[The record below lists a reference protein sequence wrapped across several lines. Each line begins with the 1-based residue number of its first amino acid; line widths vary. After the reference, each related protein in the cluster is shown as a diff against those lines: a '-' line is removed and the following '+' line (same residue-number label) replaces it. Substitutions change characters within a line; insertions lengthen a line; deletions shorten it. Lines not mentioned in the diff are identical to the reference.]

1 MSILDR
7 IKRFLDWSGSTKPDI
22 NLYTEIYD
30 QLRPFRL
37 PLITIVLMMLIGTL
51 GYVFIAGFSL
61 VDAFYQA
68 GMTFTTVGFTEVAPI
83 SPAGRIFTVL
93 FILMGFGT
101 FSFCLGVVVEVIK
114 KGTLQNLLR
123 EQRMINNIA
132 RLKNH
137 YIICYNNIYC
147 AELAKQFRE
156 NHLPF
161 VVIDP
166 DPNLAKIAEENR
178 YPYFVVGEP
187 HVETTMLKA
196 HLSSAKCV
204 ITLSESLADNIAII
218 SLVRLYEKEL
228 GRITPYSIMANSDD
242 DSDTQRLKKLG
253 ANSIVSPSKL
263 AAQRLSAI
271 SVRPDMENILE
282 RFLYQKDSPID
293 IEEITIPD
301 FSWIRFKRLKETR
314 LRDLTNADVVGI
326 KEPNNRLIPMP
337 SGEYLIGTGVKFLV
351 IGTAEGIRNT
361 KKLIRSK
368 YKPQEMRY
376 V

>member
-1 MSILDR
+1 MSVLDK

-114 KGTLQNLLR
+114 NGKLQNLLR

-161 VVIDP
+161 VVVDP
-166 DPNLAKIAEENR
+166 NPNLAKIAEENR
-178 YPYFVVGEP
+178 YPYFIIGEP

-196 HLSSAKCV
+196 HLSSAKSV
-204 ITLSESLADNIAII
+204 ITLSPNLADNIAII

-228 GRITPYSIMANSDD
+228 GRITPYFIMANSDD
-242 DSDTQRLKKLG
+242 DSDTERLKKLG

-282 RFLYQKDSPID
+282 RFLYKKDSLID
-293 IEEITIPD
+293 IEEITVPD

-314 LRDLTNADVVGI
+314 LRDFTNADVVGI
-326 KEPNNRLIPMP
+326 KEPNSRFIPMP
-337 SGEYLIGTGVKFLV
+337 DGNYLIGTGVKFLV

>member
-51 GYVFIAGFSL
+51 GYIFIAGFSL

-282 RFLYQKDSPID
+282 RFLYKKDSLID
-293 IEEITIPD
+293 IEEITVPD

-326 KEPNNRLIPMP
+326 KEPNSRFIPMP
-337 SGEYLIGTGVKFLV
+337 DGDYLIGTGVKFLV

>member
-1 MSILDR
+1 MSVLDK
-7 IKRFLDWSGSTKPDI
+7 IKQFLDWSGSTKPDI

-114 KGTLQNLLR
+114 NGKLQNLLR

-166 DPNLAKIAEENR
+166 DPALAKIAEENR
-178 YPYFVVGEP
+178 YPYFIVGEP

-196 HLSSAKCV
+196 HLSSAKSV
-204 ITLSESLADNIAII
+204 ITLSPNLADNIAII

-228 GRITPYSIMANSDD
+228 GRITPYFIMANSDD
-242 DSDTQRLKKLG
+242 DSDTERLKKLG

-282 RFLYQKDSPID
+282 RFLYKKDSLID
-293 IEEITIPD
+293 IEEIMVPD

-314 LRDLTNADVVGI
+314 LRDFTNADVVGI
-326 KEPNNRLIPMP
+326 KEPNSRFIPMP
-337 SGEYLIGTGVKFLV
+337 DGDYLIGTGVKFLV

>member
-1 MSILDR
+1 MSVLDK

-61 VDAFYQA
+61 IDAFYQA

-114 KGTLQNLLR
+114 NGKLQNLLR

-196 HLSSAKCV
+196 HLSSAKSV
-204 ITLSESLADNIAII
+204 ITLSPNLADNIAII

-228 GRITPYSIMANSDD
+228 GRITPYFIMANSDD
-242 DSDTQRLKKLG
+242 DSDTERLKKLG

-282 RFLYQKDSPID
+282 RFLYKKDSLID
-293 IEEITIPD
+293 IEEITVPD

-314 LRDLTNADVVGI
+314 LRDFTNADVVGI
-326 KEPNNRLIPMP
+326 KEPNSRFIPMP
-337 SGEYLIGTGVKFLV
+337 DGDYLIGTGVKFLV